1 MATIYSTSPY
11 TASVIERAGEVSSA
25 SSIPWYLWCSA
36 LAVTCTSV
44 GVAWDISWHSTIG
57 RDSFWNPAH
66 VTIYMAAILTAI
78 ASGYLILTTTFNG
91 RSAFRSTSVQVLG
104 LRGPL
109 GAFIASWGGIAM
121 LTSAPFDD
129 WWHNAYGLD
138 VKIISPPHTLLFLG
152 TRGIALGA
160 ICLLLASLNRASL
173 LGSVAFRPTQ
183 RLLLYLGILALADQ
197 MVFFSQAIRP
207 VAQHSLAPYDAV
219 AEYAFILLA
228 LFSEASRYRWAA
240 TVMSSGY
247 MLFVI
252 GQILILPLFPA
263 QPKLGPVYF
272 PVTHMVPT
280 HFPLLLVVPGLVLD
294 LIRQRAASWHP
305 AISAVVAGFLAMGA
319 LVAVEWPFADFLLSP
334 AARNRF
340 FGSGY
345 FSYDA
350 SPVSQ
355 VLAFRMPE
363 HGVHLATGLLI
374 AALYS
379 SIGIW
384 LGGRLGNWMR
394 GVQR

>member
-1 MATIYSTSPY
+1 LATISSTSPY
-11 TASVIERAGEVSSA
+11 TASEIERASEKSSA

-66 VTIYMAAILTAI
+66 VTIYMSAILTAI

-91 RSAFRSTSVQVLG
+91 QSSFRSTSVQVLG

-160 ICLLLASLNRASL
+160 ILLLLASLNRASL
-173 LGSVAFRPTQ
+173 QGSAAFRPTQ
-183 RLLLYLGILALADQ
+183 RLLLYLGVLALADQ
-197 MVFFSQAIRP
+197 MLFFSEAIRP

-219 AEYAFILLA
+219 AKFAFILLA

-240 TVMSSGY
+240 TVMSLGY
-247 MLFVI
+247 MVFVI
-252 GQILILPLFPA
+252 SQILILPLFPA
-263 QPKLGPVYF
+263 QPRLGPVYF
-272 PVTHMVPT
+272 PVTHMVPA

-294 LIRQRAASWHP
+294 LIRQRTASWRP
-305 AISAVVAGFLAMGA
+305 AISAVVAGFLAIGA

-334 AARNRF
+334 AARDRF

-350 SPVSQ
+350 SPASQ
-355 VLAFRMPE
+355 VLAFRLPE
-363 HGVHLATGLLI
+363 HGVHLAVGLLI

-379 SIGIW
+379 SLGIW
-384 LGGRLGNWMR
+384 LGSRLGNWMR

>member
-1 MATIYSTSPY
+1 MATVSAVPTHTSP
-11 TASVIERAGEVSSA
+11 AIEKGHTHGAP

-44 GVAWDISWHSTIG
+44 GFAWDISWHSTIG

-66 VTIYMAAILTAI
+66 VTIYMSAILAGI
-78 ASGYLILTTTFNG
+78 ASGYLILTTTFK
-91 RSAFRSTSVQVLG
+91 RASAFRSTSVRVLG

-109 GAFIASWGGIAM
+109 GAFIAAWGGIAM

-160 ICLLLASLNRASL
+160 LFLLLAALNRASL
-173 LGSVAFRPTQ
+173 QESAAFRPAQ
-183 RLLLYLGILALADQ
+183 RLLLYLGVLAVADQ
-197 MVFFSQAIRP
+197 MLFFSEAIRP
-207 VAQHSLAPYDAV
+207 TAQHSLTPYDAV
-219 AEYAFILLA
+219 AKFAFILLA
-228 LFSEASRYRWAA
+228 LFSAASRHRWAA
-240 TVMSSGY
+240 TIMSSGY
-247 MLFVI
+247 MVFVI

-263 QPKLGPVYF
+263 QPRLGPVYF

-294 LIRQRAASWHP
+294 LIRERTASWRP
-305 AISAVVAGFLAMGA
+305 TISAVVAGFVAIGA
-319 LVAVEWPFADFLLSP
+319 FVAVEWPFADFLLSP
-334 AARNRF
+334 AAQNRF
-340 FGSGY
+340 FGGGY

-350 SPVSQ
+350 SPASR

-363 HGVHLATGLLI
+363 HGMHLVTGLLI
-374 AALYS
+374 AALYAS
-379 SIGIW
+379 VGIW
-384 LGGRLGNWMR
+384 LGGRLGTWMR

>member
-1 MATIYSTSPY
+1 LATVSADSIYTGPAIDKVH
-11 TASVIERAGEVSSA
+11 TEGAA
-25 SSIPWYLWCSA
+25 SSLPWYLWCSA

-44 GVAWDISWHSTIG
+44 GAAWDISWHSTIG

-66 VTIYMAAILTAI
+66 VTIYMSAILTAI
-78 ASGYLILTTTFNG
+78 ASGYLILTTTFN
-91 RSAFRSTSVQVLG
+91 RNSVFRSTSVHVLG

-109 GAFIASWGGIAM
+109 GAFIAAWGGIAM

-138 VKIISPPHTLLFLG
+138 VKIISPPHALLFVG

-160 ICLLLASLNRASL
+160 IVLLLVFVNRAALRESA
-173 LGSVAFRPTQ
+173 AFRPAQ

-197 MVFFSQAIRP
+197 MLFFSEAIRP

-219 AEYAFILLA
+219 AEAAFIFLA
-228 LFSEASRYRWAA
+228 MFSEASRHRWAA
-240 TVMSSGY
+240 TIMSSGY
-247 MLFVI
+247 MVFVI

-280 HFPLLLVVPGLVLD
+280 HFPLLLVAPGVVLD
-294 LIRQRAASWHP
+294 LIRQRTVSWRP

-334 AARNRF
+334 ASRNRF

-350 SPVSQ
+350 SPASRVP
-355 VLAFRMPE
+355 AFRMPE
-363 HGVHLATGLLI
+363 HGMHLVAGLVI

-379 SIGIW
+379 SVAIW
-384 LGGRLGNWMR
+384 LGDRLGDWMR
-394 GVQR
+394 GVER